1 MEPYNLNGYTTY
13 SEASAEPLYS
23 YTAKTF
29 AWMFA
34 GLLVTFLTA
43 IAGYATGA
51 VIYVFAIPYGHFILL
66 LAELGVVIFLSARV
80 NKLSVGAARAL
91 FFAYAIL
98 NGVTFSAYFL
108 IYDMLSLVMV
118 FGLTAVYFGLM
129 AMIGYFVKVDLS
141 RMRNVLFGGAIFLAV
156 FWVLSMFLNLS
167 GFETIACMIGI
178 VIFLGYTA
186 YDTQKIKAYYEYY
199 SNDAAMA
206 SKASVFSAL
215 ALYLDFINI
224 FIYLLR
230 ILGKRRN

>member
-1 MEPYNLNGYTTY
+1 M
-13 SEASAEPLYS
+13 
-23 YTAKTF
+23 
-29 AWMFA
+29 
-34 GLLVTFLTA
+34 V
-43 IAGYATGA
+43 
-51 VIYVFAIPYGHFILL
+51 
-66 LAELGVVIFLSARV
+66 FLSARV
-80 NKLSVGAARAL
+80 HKLSVGAARTL

-98 NGVTFSAYFL
+98 NGVTFSVYFL

-118 FGLTAVYFGLM
+118 FGLTSVYFGLM

-141 RMRNVLFGGAIFLAV
+141 RMRNVLLGGAIFLAV

-178 VIFLGYTA
+178 VIFLAYTA

-199 SNDAAMA
+199 GNDSVMA

>member
-1 MEPYNLNGYTTY
+1 MESYNLNGYTTY
-13 SEASAEPLYS
+13 SEINAEPLYR

-34 GLLVTFLTA
+34 GLLLTFLTA

-51 VIYVFAIPYGHFILL
+51 IIYVFAVPYGHFILL
-66 LAELGVVIFLSARV
+66 LAELGVVVFLSARV
-80 NKLSVGAARAL
+80 HKLSVGAARGL
-91 FFAYAIL
+91 FLAYAVL
-98 NGVTFSAYFL
+98 NGVTFSVYFL
-108 IYDMLSLVMV
+108 LYDMLSLVMI
-118 FGLTAVYFGLM
+118 FGLTSVYFGLM

-141 RMRNVLFGGAIFLAV
+141 RMRNVLLGGAIFLAV

-167 GFETIACMIGI
+167 
-178 VIFLGYTA
+178 
-186 YDTQKIKAYYEYY
+186 AYYEYY
-199 SNDAAMA
+199 GNDAAMA

>member
-1 MEPYNLNGYTTY
+1 MESYNLNGYTTY
-13 SEASAEPLYS
+13 SESNVEPLSS

-34 GLLVTFLTA
+34 GLLLTFLTA
-43 IAGYATGA
+43 IGGYITGA
-51 VIYVFAIPYGHFILL
+51 VIYVFYVPYAPFILL
-66 LAELGVVIFLSARV
+66 LAELGVVVFLSARIQ
-80 NKLSVGAARAL
+80 KLSVGAARAL
-91 FFAYAIL
+91 FFTYAIL
-98 NGVTFSAYFL
+98 NGVTFSVYFL

-118 FGLTAVYFGLM
+118 FGLTSVYFGLM
-129 AMIGYFVKVDLS
+129 AMVGYFVKVDLS
-141 RMRNVLFGGAIFLAV
+141 KMRNVLLGGAIFLAV

-167 GFETIACMIGI
+167 GFETAACMIGI

-199 SNDAAMA
+199 GNDAAMA
-206 SKASVFSAL
+206 SKASIFSAL
-215 ALYLDFINI
+215 ALYLDFINL